1 MQNEARQQSRVRR
14 TVNDLVMA
22 EMFLVQ
28 ATIESA
34 SVIGGGLSELGR
46 QVSGEQVDNE
56 RSVTEVI
63 QSTAGQA
70 IEAYTSRFKYLRE
83 LVDSDK

>member
-1 MQNEARQQSRVRR
+1 MQNQATQQSRVRR

-46 QVSGEQVDNE
+46 QVSSEQADSE

-63 QSTAGQA
+63 QNTAGQA

-83 LVDSDK
+83 LIDSDS